1 MGGKV
6 NTVDGANE
14 GGDGYS
20 VQSDAELYECKLYEW
35 FICGVCL
42 VAQYKCTDREAQQKC
57 RKDGG
62 CGVKGRAE
70 YCLEQSRPHNFI
82 DQSGGAG

>member
-1 MGGKV
+1 MVGWEGKV

-42 VAQYKCTDREAQQKC
+42 VAQYKCTDREAQQKMPQ
-57 RKDGG
+57 RWWMWS
-62 CGVKGRAE
+62 KG
-70 YCLEQSRPHNFI
+70 
-82 DQSGGAG
+82 